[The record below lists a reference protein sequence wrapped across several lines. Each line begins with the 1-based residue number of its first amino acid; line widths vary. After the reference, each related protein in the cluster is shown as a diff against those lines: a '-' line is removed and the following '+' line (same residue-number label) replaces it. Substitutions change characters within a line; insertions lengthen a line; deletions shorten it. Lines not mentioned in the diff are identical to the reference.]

1 MKIGKKK
8 IELQDGLEKEWILS
22 NGIGGFCS
30 TTILGANTRRYH
42 GLLIAPLIPPAQ
54 RHLIL
59 SKVDENITIGDE
71 NFGLYTNL
79 SPNYVSEGYKYLE
92 SFEKDVLPVYTFKV
106 KDVKIVKTISMIFVA
121 ITALVLILN
130 FVLLIDLSKFI
141 GDINSNIKKI
151 LPIALTAMLLSLVLV
166 FSVTGCLPK
175 KNVSGNNDLKKQ
187 IKGNCRALDCI
198 KK

>member
-92 SFEKDVLPVYTFKV
+92 SFE
-106 KDVKIVKTISMIFVA
+106 IIFN
-121 ITALVLILN
+121 LFSSLIIYFFN
-130 FVLLIDLSKFI
+130 K
-141 GDINSNIKKI
+141 
-151 LPIALTAMLLSLVLV
+151 
-166 FSVTGCLPK
+166 
-175 KNVSGNNDLKKQ
+175 
-187 IKGNCRALDCI
+187 
-198 KK
+198 